1 MINKMWFWLLVLL
14 PFNTVTAGIGVN
26 KARPSIEIAPQT
38 GEICTRTLGR
48 ERIDG
53 HLSIVIEAIPKSRV
67 MAEALGYG
75 RALVWVDIELKTM
88 RKAELLDR
96 HGQRITSIYF
106 REIERSEE
114 GVRANRVEIFDHVSK
129 EMTIVKIGEE
139 ENVESPLIS
148 DTPLLQ
154 F

>member
-14 PFNTVTAGIGVN
+14 PFNTVTAGMGMN
-26 KARPSIEIAPQT
+26 KAQPSIETAPQT
-38 GEICTRTLGR
+38 GEIFTRTLGR

-53 HLSIVIEAIPKSRV
+53 HLSIIIEAIPKSRV

-88 RKAELLDR
+88 RKAELLDMR
-96 HGQRITSIYF
+96 GQRITSIYF
-106 REIERSEE
+106 REIKRSEE
-114 GVRANRVEIFDHVSK
+114 GVRANRLEIFDHVSE

-139 ENVESPLIS
+139 NVESPSIS
-148 DTPLLQ
+148 DTPLLR